1 MQRSGEI
8 SHQNGIHYHADDS
21 SKTHHHSHPAHV
33 EIEHDLQCKMAQDQ
47 RQVIRATLD
56 KTKPGRQVSWCD
68 SSVAIRFAC
77 TNAANVECP
86 MMTEKSSSA
95 LPISTIGRGLV
106 RTVTLG
112 VRSHTA
118 CVHVL
123 WSTGGV
129 CGERKMGDT
138 ITSTHLT
145 SNSGFAREPR
155 RDTRLLTCAT
165 KDNAEVSISVLLM
178 RMRRSCAARTM
189 PHFPRFP
196 ARVAESCACLYQQHW
211 HTVM

>member
-1 MQRSGEI
+1 
-8 SHQNGIHYHADDS
+8 
-21 SKTHHHSHPAHV
+21 
-33 EIEHDLQCKMAQDQ
+33 
-47 RQVIRATLD
+47 
-56 KTKPGRQVSWCD
+56 
-68 SSVAIRFAC
+68 
-77 TNAANVECP
+77 

-129 CGERKMGDT
+129 WGGRKTGDT

-165 KDNAEVSISVLLM
+165 KTTRKLASL
-178 RMRRSCAARTM
+178 C
-189 PHFPRFP
+189 F
-196 ARVAESCACLYQQHW
+196 
-211 HTVM
+211 